1 MVLRIL
7 PIVVG
12 LVPIVTVFT
21 CYSIAIDT
29 AGLPVCNPFLDGCT
43 SISATGRHP
52 PASYLF
58 KATMLP
64 QSILLASYWLFN
76 VAWLRALQRAD
87 GVANYSGPTIGVIG
101 VAGSL
106 FLILYVTFL
115 GTEQPFYEFMRRY
128 GVYLYFALNVIA
140 QLILAYK
147 VLPRARNWPGTRLLP
162 LVRAQLVLGWVP
174 FALGVL
180 NLVLKA
186 VLEESRPAENR
197 IEWVFAMLMQAYFII
212 TYFNWRE
219 TRFGVSAGVS
229 RENVPSP
236 ATVASTAAPPE

>member
-1 MVLRIL
+1 MILRVL

-12 LVPIVTVFT
+12 LVPIFTVFT
-21 CYSIAIDT
+21 CYWIAIDA

-43 SISATGRHP
+43 SVSATGRHP

-64 QSILLASYWLFN
+64 QSILLSAYWLFN
-76 VAWLRALQRAD
+76 VAWLRALQRSAN
-87 GVANYSGPTIGVIG
+87 VANSGSTVGVIG
-101 VAGSL
+101 VTGSL

-128 GVYLYFALNVIA
+128 GVYMYFVLNVFA

-147 VLPRARNWPGTRLLP
+147 VLPLARQWPGTRLLP

-174 FALGVL
+174 FAMGIL

-197 IEWVFAMLMQAYFII
+197 IEWSFAMLMQAYFLI
-212 TYFNWRE
+212 TYFCWRE
-219 TRFGVSAGVS
+219 TRFGVGVS
-229 RENVPSP
+229 VARP
-236 ATVASTAAPPE
+236 A

>member
-1 MVLRIL
+1 MILRVL

-21 CYSIAIDT
+21 CYWIAIDA

-43 SISATGRHP
+43 SVSATGRHP

-64 QSILLASYWLFN
+64 QSILLATYWVLN
-76 VAWLRALQRAD
+76 VAWLRALQRSA
-87 GVANYSGPTIGVIG
+87 GVPNYSGPTIGVIG

-128 GVYLYFALNVIA
+128 GVYMYFALNVVA

-147 VLPRARNWPGTRLLP
+147 VLPLARQWPRTRLLS

-174 FALGVL
+174 FALGVV
-180 NLVLKA
+180 NLILKA

-197 IEWVFAMLMQAYFII
+197 IEWVFAILMQVYFLI
-212 TYFNWRE
+212 TYFCWRE
-219 TRFGVSAGVS
+219 TRFAVSA
-229 RENVPSP
+229 RIDCP
-236 ATVASTAAPPE
+236 A

>member
-1 MVLRIL
+1 MILRIL

-21 CYSIAIDT
+21 CYSIAIET

-43 SISATGRHP
+43 SVSATGRHP

-64 QSILLASYWLFN
+64 QSILLSAYWLFN
-76 VAWLRALQRAD
+76 VLWLRALQRAAGLPSD
-87 GVANYSGPTIGVIG
+87 GGRTVGILGVT
-101 VAGSL
+101 GSL

-128 GVYLYFALNVIA
+128 GVYLYFALNVFA
-140 QLILAYK
+140 QLVLAYK
-147 VLPRARNWPGTRLLP
+147 LLPLARRWPGTRLLA
-162 LVRAQLVLGWVP
+162 LVRAQLVLGWIP

-180 NLVLKA
+180 NVILKA
-186 VLEESRPAENR
+186 VLEDSGPAESR
-197 IEWVFAMLMQAYFII
+197 IEWIFAILMQAYFVI
-212 TYFNWRE
+212 TWFCWRE
-219 TRFGVSAGVS
+219 TGFGISAS
-229 RENVPSP
+229 
-236 ATVASTAAPPE
+236 VARRA

>member
-1 MVLRIL
+1 MILRVL

-12 LVPIVTVFT
+12 LVPIFTVFT
-21 CYSIAIDT
+21 CYWIAIDA

-43 SISATGRHP
+43 SVSATGRHP

-64 QSILLASYWLFN
+64 QSILLSAYWLFN
-76 VAWLRALQRAD
+76 VAWLRALQRSAN
-87 GVANYSGPTIGVIG
+87 VASSGATVGVIG
-101 VAGSL
+101 VTGSL

-128 GVYLYFALNVIA
+128 GVYMYFALNVFA

-147 VLPRARNWPGTRLLP
+147 VLPLARQWPGTRLLP

-174 FALGVL
+174 FAMGVL

-197 IEWVFAMLMQAYFII
+197 IEWSFAMLMQAYFLI
-212 TYFNWRE
+212 TWFCWRE
-219 TRFGVSAGVS
+219 TRFRVGVSVA
-229 RENVPSP
+229 RP
-236 ATVASTAAPPE
+236 A

>member
-1 MVLRIL
+1 MILRIL

-12 LVPIVTVFT
+12 LVPIITVLT
-21 CYSIAIDT
+21 CYWIAIDA

-43 SISATGRHP
+43 SVSATGRHP

-64 QSILLASYWLFN
+64 QSILLATYWVLN
-76 VAWLRALQRAD
+76 VAWLRALQRSA
-87 GVANYSGPTIGVIG
+87 GVPNYSGPTIGIIG

-128 GVYLYFALNVIA
+128 GVYMYFALNVVA

-147 VLPRARNWPGTRLLP
+147 VLPLARHWPRTRLLL

-180 NLVLKA
+180 NLILKA

-197 IEWVFAMLMQAYFII
+197 IEWVFAVLMQAYFLI
-212 TYFNWRE
+212 TYFCWRE
-219 TRFGVSAGVS
+219 TRFAVSASVD
-229 RENVPSP
+229 RQ
-236 ATVASTAAPPE
+236 A

>member
-1 MVLRIL
+1 MILRIL

-21 CYSIAIDT
+21 CYSIAIET
-29 AGLPVCNPFLDGCT
+29 AGLPACNPFLDGCT
-43 SISATGRHP
+43 SVSATGRHP

-64 QSILLASYWLFN
+64 QSILLSAYWLFN
-76 VAWLRALQRAD
+76 VLWLRALQRAAGLPATGGRTV
-87 GVANYSGPTIGVIG
+87 GVLGVT
-101 VAGSL
+101 GSL

-128 GVYLYFALNVIA
+128 GVYLYFALNVFA
-140 QLILAYK
+140 QLVLAYK
-147 VLPRARNWPGTRLLP
+147 VLPLARRWPDTPLLA
-162 LVRAQLVLGWVP
+162 LVRTQLVLGWIP

-186 VLEESRPAENR
+186 VLEDSGPVESR
-197 IEWVFAMLMQAYFII
+197 IEWIFAILMQAYFVI
-212 TYFNWRE
+212 TWFCWRE
-219 TRFGVSAGVS
+219 TGFGVSASVA
-229 RENVPSP
+229 RP
-236 ATVASTAAPPE
+236 A